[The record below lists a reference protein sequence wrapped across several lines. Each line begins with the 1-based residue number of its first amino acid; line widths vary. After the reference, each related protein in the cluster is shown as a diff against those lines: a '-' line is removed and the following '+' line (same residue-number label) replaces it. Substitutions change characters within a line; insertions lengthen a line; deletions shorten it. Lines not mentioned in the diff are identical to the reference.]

1 MYKKYLKKY
10 TIYKNRLLLLLLLQ
24 CIIIIIIIIIIIR
37 WISAISVF

>member
-24 CIIIIIIIIIIIR
+24 CIIIIIIIIIIR